1 MSKTIKLSEYVTTEV
16 VASQADTIETLSQQM
31 GIKLSEIDRTKILES
46 AKKFVDVF
54 NNDLSDFKE
63 TINEATY
70 EDIDYLGE
78 FNASK
83 QVVLA
88 SSEIRAKVIMSTT
101 GLDKKMDSISKNE
114 FNRNVFDIVM
124 QKTKEEK
131 QREIL
136 VGFIEYMKHKQDE
149 FNRFSQEIAINI
161 SNLKKEK
168 EVVRD
173 NARALAKKSIMLTV
187 TSVFFKSV
195 LPHIDS
201 LQDEDYQAK
210 LIALDRRL
218 RTMFEILYVTQKN
231 IIDID
236 NQVEMYNELQNVIDE
251 YKVSAMRIISMEIK
265 NRVVLQDIKSMYESL
280 NTVRNTVNHLILENT
295 KITKQLVGDIHALS
309 KDSIL
314 DKEVITS
321 SVDSATQIKEG
332 SSQRSVDIYKQI
344 QQDNKEYLLKIS
356 TMVKNGERWNER
368 QNAKNMLDL

>member
-187 TSVFFKSV
+187 ASVFFKSV

>member
-1 MSKTIKLSEYVTTEV
+1 MSKTIKLSEYVTTETV
-16 VASQADTIETLSQQM
+16 VSQVDTIETLSQQL
-31 GIKLSEIDRTKILES
+31 GIKLSENDRTKILES

-54 NNDLSDFKE
+54 NNELTDFKE
-63 TINEATY
+63 TIDDATY

-88 SSEIRAKVIMSTT
+88 SSEIKAKVIKSTT
-101 GLDKKMDSISKNE
+101 NLDKKMDSISKNE

-136 VGFIEYMKHKQDE
+136 VGFMEYMKHKQDE
-149 FNRFSQEIAINI
+149 FNLFSQEIAINI

-168 EVVRD
+168 EVVRE
-173 NARALAKKSIMLTV
+173 NARALSKKAIMLTV

-195 LPHIDS
+195 LPHIDN

-236 NQVEMYNELQNVIDE
+236 NQTDMYNEFQNVIDE

-265 NRVVLQDIKSMYESL
+265 NRVVLQDIKAMYESL
-280 NTVRNTVNHLILENT
+280 NSVRKTVNYLIAENT
-295 KITKQLVGDIHALS
+295 KITKQLVGDIHVLS

-321 SVDSATQIKEG
+321 SVESVTQIKEG
-332 SSQRSVDIYKQI
+332 SDQRSVDIYKQI
-344 QQDNKEYLLKIS
+344 QQDNQEYLSKIS

>member
-1 MSKTIKLSEYVTTEV
+1 MSKTVKLSEYVTAEFLISEV
-16 VASQADTIETLSQQM
+16 DTIEKLSQQL
-31 GIKLSEIDRTKILES
+31 GIKLSENERTKILES
-46 AKKFVDVF
+46 SKKFVDVF
-54 NNDLSDFKE
+54 NNELSDFKE
-63 TINEATY
+63 TIDDATY

-78 FNASK
+78 FNSSK

-88 SSEIRAKVIMSTT
+88 SSEIKAKVIMSTT
-101 GLDKKMDSISKNE
+101 SLDKKMDSISKNE

-136 VGFIEYMKHKQDE
+136 VGFMDYMKHKQDE
-149 FNRFSQEIAINI
+149 FNLFSQEITINI

-173 NARALAKKSIMLTV
+173 NARSLSKKAIMLTV
-187 TSVFFKSV
+187 TSIFFKSV
-195 LPHIDS
+195 LPHIDN
-201 LQDEDYQAK
+201 LQDEDYQSK

-236 NQVEMYNELQNVIDE
+236 NQTEMYNELQNVIDE

-265 NRVVLQDIKSMYESL
+265 NRVILQDIKAMYESL
-280 NTVRNTVNHLILENT
+280 NSVRKTVNNLISENT
-295 KITKQLVGDIHALS
+295 KLTKQLVGDIHVLS

-314 DKEVITS
+314 DKAVITS
-321 SVDSATQIKEG
+321 SVENATQIKDG
-332 SSQRSVDIYKQI
+332 SNQRSVDTYKQI
-344 QQDNKEYLLKIS
+344 QQDNQEFIAKIS
-356 TMVKNGERWNER
+356 TMIKNDERWNEK
-368 QNAKNMLDL
+368 QNTKNMLDL